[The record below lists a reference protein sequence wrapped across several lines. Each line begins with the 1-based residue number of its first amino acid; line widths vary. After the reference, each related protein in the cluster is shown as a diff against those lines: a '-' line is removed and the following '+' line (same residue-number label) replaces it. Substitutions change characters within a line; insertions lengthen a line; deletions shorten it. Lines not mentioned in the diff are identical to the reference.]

1 MELLREIFYSIK
13 HNQVRAILSGFGVS
27 WGIFIL
33 VILLGAGNG
42 FENAVM
48 NMFSIFAQ
56 KSIYVYGGS
65 TAKKYGNL
73 NEGRII
79 KFDSDYIDRLGKRFD
94 EIDAISA
101 EISGYYTIQSNQK
114 SGNYRILG
122 VDADYMRIKILTVNS
137 SGRNINSS
145 DIINSRNIAIVG
157 KNVVNTLSSNNI
169 ELENNWIDING
180 VSYKV
185 VGVLKNDNI
194 FGASEINSVYIPITS
209 YFKELSNDREFPSFC
224 LSLKGDAD
232 SKIFENSLRS
242 YIANKSEFSEDDTQ
256 ALYIANFETQTSSFE
271 SLFKGVKIFIWAIG
285 ICFLISGIVGIGN
298 IMFVA
303 VKERTN
309 EIGIRLA
316 VGAMP
321 RSIMNLVLLESII
334 VTSVSVVIG
343 LLMGKFALLFIDW
356 LLSIS
361 SNNVLLEKTILEL
374 PVAVASLIILVI
386 SGVIAGMIPA
396 VNASRVEPVDAIRYE
411 NRN

>member
-224 LSLKGDAD
+224 LSLKGDTD

-242 YIANKSEFSEDDTQ
+242 YIANKSELSEDDTQ

-334 VTSVSVVIG
+334 VTSVSGVIG